1 MNTGLLLRDSWRIT
15 WRNWPLWLLILVMFV
30 VFLPAT
36 VLSGAFGAV
45 AALVTLPMAGPLP
58 RWMNQ
63 FRDIPVWAWLLI
75 AVAALALLVI
85 STAIS
90 WLLQAAAMRGAAIA
104 AERGTFA
111 LSEALRLGGRRVI
124 NLLTLSFTFGLLIT
138 AMGLLPPLVII
149 LLAGRFEFGVQLM
162 QLAQTGLAP
171 LNVVLGVVL
180 LLVMMSV
187 ALEDVGPGAAFGRAW
202 RVFRSGWWGFV
213 LALGIAVAASLAL
226 ALLSVPVVVLLIVVT
241 VGLSLLN
248 SPVVL
253 AVVLLLACGL
263 LGPIGLF
270 LMLFTAVY
278 TLVLY
283 TLTYRGAAQLVG
295 PEAKA

>member
-1 MNTGLLLRDSWRIT
+1 MNVGKLLSESWRIT
-15 WRNWPLWLLILVMFV
+15 WRNGPLWLLTLLMFV

-36 VLSGAFGAV
+36 VLSGAFGGV
-45 AALVTLPMAGPLP
+45 AAMVTLPLRSPPPG
-58 RWMNQ
+58 WTNQ
-63 FRDIPVWAWLLI
+63 IRDIPAWVWLLI
-75 AVAALALLVI
+75 AAAALIVLVI
-85 STAIS
+85 CTALS

-111 LSEALRLGGRRVI
+111 LSEALRLGGRRVV
-124 NLLTLSFTFGLLIT
+124 NLLTLSFTFGLLII
-138 AMGLLPPLVII
+138 AMGVLPPLVIL
-149 LLAGRFEFGVQLM
+149 LLAGRFAFGVQLV

-213 LALGIAVAASLAL
+213 LALGIAIAAGLAL
-226 ALLSVPVVVLLIVVT
+226 ALLSVPVAVLLIVVA

-248 SPVVL
+248 SPILL
-253 AVVLLLACGL
+253 AVALLLACGV
-263 LGPIGLF
+263 LGPMGLF

-283 TLTYRGAAQLVG
+283 TLTYRGAAQLAG